1 MPQKGLKERGNSKLA
16 KKFIEYVYLTCV
28 LGIPND
34 IRQNSVTVV
43 KKLRENK
50 KSHRKCV
57 SIEHLNINSIRNK
70 SSDVTY
76 LIDNNLNVFIIT
88 KTKLDS
94 SFPESQFLLEGM
106 RKTYRLNVFTKKDGL
121 KEDIPSKCLKIFN
134 HPENIQAI
142 SFEISLKQR
151 KLFAVTIYRPPDQN
165 LNYFLP
171 SIKVVLDHY
180 LKFTKILSY

>member
-1 MPQKGLKERGNSKLA
+1 M
-16 KKFIEYVYLTCV
+16 
-28 LGIPND
+28 
-34 IRQNSVTVV
+34 V
-43 KKLRENK
+43 KTLRENK

-57 SIEHLNINSIRNK
+57 TIEHLNINSIRNK

-106 RKTYRLNVFTKKDGL
+106 RKTYRLNVFTKKGGL
-121 KEDIPSKCLKIFN
+121 LVFLEEDIPSKCLKILN
-134 HPENIQAI
+134 HPEDIQAI

-171 SIKVVLDHY
+171 SVTVVLDHY